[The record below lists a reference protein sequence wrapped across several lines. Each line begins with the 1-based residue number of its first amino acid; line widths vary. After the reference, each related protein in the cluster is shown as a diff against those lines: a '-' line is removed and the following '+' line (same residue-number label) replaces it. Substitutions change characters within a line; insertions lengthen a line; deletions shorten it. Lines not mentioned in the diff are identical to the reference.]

1 MTDPIT
7 PTDATNATDGADAA
21 DGHVVVCGLHGL
33 GLRTVEQLR
42 LAGIPVT
49 VVDDEPDRRLVRVVR
64 GWGVPHL
71 TGSSRLAETLVGAG
85 IGTARAV
92 VCVESDDLHTL
103 EAALR
108 ARELRPDVPVV
119 VQLTNPAVGRA
130 LAAVTGA
137 GSVLDVAALA
147 APSVVETC
155 LGTRAH
161 RLQLEEVPFVAATLT
176 APRDGTLREL
186 YGDLTPIAVEHAA
199 GHDAGPVEPV
209 VCPGRDLAVRA
220 GDAVTLLGT
229 PEELDA
235 TGQGWGR
242 PRPARAEALR
252 TLRPGRAWPEG
263 RRPDWAPGPATAL
276 YRALSRQVDRPMR
289 WALAALAALVG
300 VSTAVLH
307 LGYRDPDGG
316 SAMTLLD
323 ALYFTVETVAT
334 VGYGDF
340 SFRAQPAWLRAYAI
354 VLMIVGAMLA
364 TVFFAM
370 LTNLLVSRQ
379 IAQALGRR
387 RVPGLTG
394 HTVVVGLGAVGT
406 RVVELLHE
414 AGHDV
419 VVVEGDESNRYLGRL
434 RTLGVPVIVGDATMS
449 ATLEQA
455 NLATAGAVAVLTSD
469 DLTNLETGLA
479 VRDLLGRRW
488 RDVPVALRLFDR
500 DLARTVETA
509 FGFQH
514 VVSTA
519 ALAAPWFA
527 GAALGLH
534 VLGTFYVG
542 PLPLLVARLP
552 VRTGRGLDGVA
563 MADLGAQLRIVAIR
577 RRTRRGLEY
586 PPRRGTT
593 LRGGDEAFLVGP
605 YEEMLALVRRERASA
620 ESVEGA
626 GRGARTR

>member
-1 MTDPIT
+1 MTDPT
-7 PTDATNATDGADAA
+7 TSPAAPDGRPDAP

-33 GLRTVEQLR
+33 GLRTVEQLH

-49 VVDDEPDRRLVRVVR
+49 VVDDEPDPRLVRVVR
-64 GWGVPHL
+64 GWGIPHL
-71 TGSSRLAETLVGAG
+71 TGSSRLTETLVGAG

-103 EAALR
+103 ETALR

-161 RLQLEEVPFVAATLT
+161 RLQLEEVPFVAATLP
-176 APRDGTLREL
+176 APRDGTLRDL
-186 YGDLTPIAVEHAA
+186 YGDLTPIAVERTA
-199 GHDAGPVEPV
+199 GAGAGPVDPV

-235 TGQGWGR
+235 TGQGGGR

-307 LGYRDPDGG
+307 LGYRDPEGG
-316 SAMTLLD
+316 SAMTILD

-340 SFRAQPAWLRAYAI
+340 NFRDQTAWLRGYAI

-434 RTLGVPVIVGDATMS
+434 RALGVPVIVGDATMS

-552 VRTGRGLDGVA
+552 VRAGRGLDGVA
-563 MADLGAQLRIVAIR
+563 MAVLGAQLRVGAIR

-605 YEEMLALVRRERASA
+605 YEEMLALVRRERSAAGSA
-620 ESVEGA
+620 EDA
-626 GRGARTR
+626 ARGARTR